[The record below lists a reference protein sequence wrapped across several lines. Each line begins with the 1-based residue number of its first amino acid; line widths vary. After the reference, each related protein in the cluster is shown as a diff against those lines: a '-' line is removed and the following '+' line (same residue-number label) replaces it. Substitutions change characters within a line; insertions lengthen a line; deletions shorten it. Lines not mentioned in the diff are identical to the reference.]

1 MAATTRQRR
10 HARNAVHEQSSS
22 HLSETRL
29 ELSRRIIRW
38 VKFSPTL
45 GRIGMSVG
53 SAPGVGL
60 GIDEFSR
67 SAHAFLSE
75 RAERRSE
82 QGPDDR
88 SARQYSLFRASTV
101 AEADVARA
109 WQPMVSGG
117 GFGWISGPVQ
127 YGGRGLPG
135 AYERAYQAV
144 ERTCVTPQ
152 RPPRAV
158 NDRGPPQQLL
168 RVFLLS
174 GVRSRGHRAIVEF
187 PFGRSGRWPRL
198 RSRAILRPR

>member
-1 MAATTRQRR
+1 
-10 HARNAVHEQSSS
+10 
-22 HLSETRL
+22 
-29 ELSRRIIRW
+29 
-38 VKFSPTL
+38 
-45 GRIGMSVG
+45 MSVG

-60 GIDEFSR
+60 GIGEFSR

-158 NDRGPPQQLL
+158 NDQALLNNSFESSFSQAFEAVAIAQSLSFPSDGVVDGHGFDRARSCGPDD
-168 RVFLLS
+168 
-174 GVRSRGHRAIVEF
+174 
-187 PFGRSGRWPRL
+187 
-198 RSRAILRPR
+198 